1 LAIVSTVQ
9 SGNASNPSTWSTGA
23 LPNPGDTIN
32 ISSNNILTWD
42 LNWAW
47 GSIPA
52 SGNTFTVNGTFL
64 FPSTM
69 PSGNYGIT
77 LNGNITVA
85 PTGSFLIGSAA
96 SPIPTGVVFTCYT
109 NSYGIGLNNASS
121 GNIGIYGTQPPN
133 TYALLVTS
141 PSNAATG
148 LLLDRDVSNSWQ
160 AGELIV
166 VSYAYTWGHW
176 AIGNTIVAVAPS
188 GITIASQLVPAGSN
202 VPTPVPK
209 YSGVVACAST
219 VRFIGAGNNTLFQ
232 GSMANTTF
240 SGATFYNHN
249 NVFNLG
255 ATNTTIN
262 NCVLIGWQW
271 GLNSGSYY
279 TLNNTV
285 FSGFNQGI
293 DACSFTTTNNCIFIG
308 NASPYLTNGGLT
320 DNGSSYISNSGAI
333 QPQTYGTPSPI
344 SMNSSYFLNTGNCIV
359 NYGLGYGYP
368 ISINNCTFV
377 SCNSMSYNCTR
388 VNFNSC
394 TASGCGTAIQSS
406 IGCTFNNCKFINNGT
421 ILNQSIYNNFYS
433 CSVSGTTSWFDY
445 QSTGN
450 TGYNNTNTG
459 VMSVANLAS
468 YTGKNRNVE
477 WGLNSGIPWNGLS
490 GDVYFNSAGGSG
502 ITQAPPAGYPT
513 GMVKSLHCSM
523 SSSTV
528 PLEFDMPVQ
537 GMASTDINLSVYV
550 ISSIPPSSMISPL
563 VVQLVDPMRPYMS
576 SASYLASGAVGN
588 VTGWQ
593 TIPIHYTPAVTAPLL
608 LRVTAMNTSGSYDWG
623 FSAPSGGGGGTA
635 VIVISDDY

>member
-1 LAIVSTVQ
+1 MAIVATVQ

-23 LPNPGDTIN
+23 LPNDGDTIV
-32 ISSNNILTWD
+32 ISPYNVLTWD
-42 LNWAW
+42 LNWSSAV
-47 GSIPA
+47 
-52 SGNTFTVNGTFL
+52 SGNNFAVSGTFL

-69 PSGNYGIT
+69 PSGSYGLV

-96 SPIPTGVVFTCYT
+96 SPIPTGVVFTCYV
-109 NSYGIGLNNASS
+109 NKYGIILNHASS

-160 AGELIV
+160 AGELVCI
-166 VSYAYTWGHW
+166 SYSYPNWSHW
-176 AIGNTIVAVAPS
+176 AIGNTIMAVAPS
-188 GITIASQLVPAGSN
+188 GITIASQLVPAGYGGAL
-202 VPTPVPK
+202 PVPK
-209 YSGVVACAST
+209 YSGVIPCAST

-240 SGATFYNHN
+240 SGATFYNHYY
-249 NVFNLG
+249 VFNLG

-262 NCVLIGWQW
+262 NCVLVGWQW
-271 GLNSGSYY
+271 GVYGGSYY

-285 FSGFNQGI
+285 ITGFNQANYI
-293 DACSFTTTNNCIFIG
+293 SSAMVANNCVFVG
-308 NASPYLTNGGLT
+308 NSNSYEGEGPFT
-320 DNGSSYISNSGAI
+320 DNGSFHVSTATPLNQWPYYTS
-333 QPQTYGTPSPI
+333 PGTI
-344 SMNSSYFLNTGNCIV
+344 TLNNSYFLSNGSCMN
-359 NYGLGYGYP
+359 GYSFQNGYP
-368 ISINNCTFV
+368 ISVNNCTFV
-377 SCNSMSYNCTR
+377 SCTNMSNNCLG
-388 VNFNSC
+388 VSFNNC
-394 TASGCGTAIQSS
+394 TASGCGSAIQGSR
-406 IGCTFNNCKFINNGT
+406 GCIFNNCKFINNGT
-421 ILNQSIYNNFYS
+421 ILNQSLYNNLYS
-433 CSVSGTTSWFDY
+433 CSVSGTTTWFDY
-445 QSTGN
+445 QSTRN

-468 YTGKNRNVE
+468 YLGKDRNTE
-477 WGLNSGIPWNGLS
+477 WGLNSGVSWNGLS

-537 GMASTDINLSVYV
+537 GTASTDINLSVYV

-563 VVQLVDPMRPYMS
+563 VVQLVDPMQLYMS

-588 VTGWQ
+588 GAGWQ

-608 LRVTAMNTSGSYDWG
+608 LRVTAINTSGSYDWG
-623 FSAPSGGGGGTA
+623 FSAPSGAGTGTTVF
-635 VIVISDDY
+635 VIESGY